1 MDQDKLITAASYRL
15 MVRLSFVEA
24 MADDCI
30 LATDSGSKKL
40 YVIGLLDNGKLF
52 VERAEPLE
60 KQNAEHTK
68 ANE

>member
-24 MADDCI
+24 MTDDCI
-30 LATDSGSKKL
+30 LVTDSGSTKL
-40 YVIGLLDNGKLF
+40 YVIGLLDNGRLF

-60 KQNAEHTK
+60 ETYGS
-68 ANE
+68 

>member
-40 YVIGLLDNGKLF
+40 YVIGLLDNGRLF
-52 VERAEPLE
+52 VERAKPLE
-60 KQNAEHTK
+60 EQNAEHTK

>member
-30 LATDSGSKKL
+30 LVTDSGGKRL
-40 YVIGLLDNGKLF
+40 YVVGLLDNGRLF

-60 KQNAEHTK
+60 EQRNVR
-68 ANE
+68 

>member
-30 LATDSGSKKL
+30 LATDSGSKM
-40 YVIGLLDNGKLF
+40 YVIGLLDNGRLF
-52 VERAEPLE
+52 VERAKTLE
-60 KQNAEHTK
+60 KQRNVR
-68 ANE
+68 